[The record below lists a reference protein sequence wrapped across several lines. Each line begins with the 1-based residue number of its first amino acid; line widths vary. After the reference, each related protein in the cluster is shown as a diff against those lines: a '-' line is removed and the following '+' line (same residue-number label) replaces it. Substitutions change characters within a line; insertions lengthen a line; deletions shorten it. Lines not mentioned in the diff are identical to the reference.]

1 MNELEIVNGMIALI
15 GELPVESLL
24 EDHGYVPTARTILA
38 EESRTLQA
46 KGFYF
51 NTEGGW
57 GAEDPFLYPDD
68 NGEILLP
75 SDIIG
80 IRALGDR
87 VVQQRGTR
95 LYDTGRR
102 TFQFAQPIA
111 VELIRE
117 LPLTDLPPI
126 ANDAVAA
133 QARATFVARHGNAS
147 DQGPALAA
155 ARAMVALYAEN
166 TRQMNAFPLQGRG
179 WRARLSLRRR

>member
-1 MNELEIVNGMIALI
+1 MNELTIVNGMIALI

-38 EESRTLQA
+38 EASRTLQA

-57 GAEDPFLYPDD
+57 GAEDPFLHPDD
-68 NGEILLP
+68 NGEILLSP
-75 SDIIG
+75 DVIG
-80 IRALGDR
+80 VRALGDR
-87 VVQQRGTR
+87 TVQQRGIR

-102 TFQFAQPIA
+102 SFQFTEPLP

-117 LPLTDLPPI
+117 LPIADLPPL

-133 QARATFVARHGNAS
+133 QARATFVARHGNTA

-155 ARAMVALYAEN
+155 AQAMIALYAEN

-179 WRARLSLRRR
+179 WRARMSLRRR